1 MKNKKALDK
10 IYSRIDQLIDGYAD
24 LSETKDADKKF
35 WKYVGKNILQGNPY
49 VKERELESLLYDI
62 AEFNEKQGFMYGF
75 NYALELVGKP
85 DLLDNVIKSI
95 EGEKNQTDNHL
106 G

>member
-1 MKNKKALDK
+1 MKNEKALDK

-35 WKYVGKNILQGNPY
+35 WEYVGKSILQGNQY
-49 VKERELESLLYDI
+49 VKERELESVLYDV
-62 AEFNEKQGFMYGF
+62 AYSNEKQGFMYGF
-75 NYALELVGKP
+75 NYALELIGKP
-85 DLLDNVIKSI
+85 DLLDNVVKRI
-95 EGEKNQTDNHL
+95 ERGKFQTDNPL